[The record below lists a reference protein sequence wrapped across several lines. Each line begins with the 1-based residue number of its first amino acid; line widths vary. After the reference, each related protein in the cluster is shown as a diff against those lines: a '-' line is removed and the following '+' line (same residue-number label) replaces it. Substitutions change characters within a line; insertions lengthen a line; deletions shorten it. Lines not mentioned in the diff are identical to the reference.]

1 MDGVT
6 DAVRLEQG
14 DCFVLPR
21 RFPFRLA
28 SDLNL
33 PSVAASTIFPPARAG
48 GMVTVNGGAVFPCGR
63 GFRRWRQSRRQAAGM
78 LPPIMHLHLEAER
91 NALRWSIE
99 RMIQEVRSHQPG
111 GCLMAQISCAYAA
124 VSSGSAHSSGQRSP
138 GHGMVLLLG

>member
-1 MDGVT
+1 MKCYVMLSGRCWLSVDGVT

-48 GMVTVNGGAVFPCGR
+48 GMVTVNGGSSFSLVGAGFAVGGNHADKLLECCRPSCTFIWKRSGTPCAGR
-63 GFRRWRQSRRQAAGM
+63 
-78 LPPIMHLHLEAER
+78 
-91 NALRWSIE
+91 
-99 RMIQEVRSHQPG
+99 
-111 GCLMAQISCAYAA
+111 
-124 VSSGSAHSSGQRSP
+124 SSA
-138 GHGMVLLLG
+138 